1 MLHTILT
8 YIHTYQ
14 KSRFSLALKNS
25 PIDISGRHLYIVK
38 KLTFKVAMASL
49 VSRIILSVP
58 RRHLALSA
66 VRLADKRKLFL
77 LTTLNFMLRNVNFQ
91 IPIIPLDFASI
102 SISYQFKYI

>member
-1 MLHTILT
+1 
-8 YIHTYQ
+8 
-14 KSRFSLALKNS
+14 
-25 PIDISGRHLYIVK
+25 
-38 KLTFKVAMASL
+38 MASL

-91 IPIIPLDFASI
+91 ITIIPLDFPSI